1 MSTGMTSVTDQAP
14 SNAVVDVVTGAF
26 SYSGRFIAAQL
37 LERGR
42 SVCTLT
48 NHPKPD
54 DPLAPRIQAY
64 PLNFEDSDALVAAL
78 KGADT
83 LYNTYWVR
91 APHGSLTHSVAVE
104 NTKQLIESARRA
116 GVRRIVQTSIAN
128 PTASTTSYYRG
139 KAALE
144 DAVRSSGLS
153 YAIVRP
159 TLLFG
164 EGDVLINNIAWL
176 LRHLPV
182 FGIPGNGHYRLQP
195 MHVKDHA
202 GLLVAVGSEPA
213 NVVVDSAGPE
223 IFTFDELVDLLRR
236 AMHLGTLV
244 VHLPPVL
251 AMAGATVAGRLVGDM
266 LLTRDELDDLMRD
279 ILVSHE
285 PPRGKTRLIDWLR
298 LHRRDVGRHYASE
311 MERHYPRAGPVLGDS
326 VR

>member
-1 MSTGMTSVTDQAP
+1 MTA
-14 SNAVVDVVTGAF
+14 VDVVTGAF
-26 SYSGRFIAAQL
+26 SYSGRFVAAQL

-42 SVCTLT
+42 GVRTLT
-48 NHPKPD
+48 NHPKPE
-54 DPLAPRIQAY
+54 DPLAPRIPTY
-64 PLNFEDSDALVAAL
+64 PLNFLDEAGLVTTL
-78 KGADT
+78 TGADT

-91 APHGSLTHSVAVE
+91 APHGSLTHGVAVD
-104 NTKQLIESARRA
+104 NTKRLIEAARRA

-182 FGIPGNGHYRLQP
+182 FGIPGDGRYRLQP
-195 MHVKDHA
+195 MHVRDHA
-202 GLLVAVGSEPA
+202 ALLVQTGLQTSDQI
-213 NVVVDSAGPE
+213 VDSAGPD
-223 IFTFDELVDLLRR
+223 IFTFEELVDLLRR
-236 AMHLGTLV
+236 AMGLHTV
-244 VHLPPVL
+244 VLHMPAFL
-251 AMAGATVAGRLVGDM
+251 AMVGATLAGRLTGDM

-279 ILVSHE
+279 ILISHE
-285 PPRGKTRLIDWLR
+285 PPRGRIRLSDWLR
-298 LHRRDVGRHYASE
+298 MNAGTVGRVYASE
-311 MERHYPRAGPVLGDS
+311 VARHYRRPTNPVKEAA
-326 VR
+326 

>member
-1 MSTGMTSVTDQAP
+1 MTA
-14 SNAVVDVVTGAF
+14 VDVVTGAF
-26 SYSGRFIAAQL
+26 SYSGRFVAAQL

-42 SVCTLT
+42 GVRTLT
-48 NHPKPD
+48 NHPKPE
-54 DPLAPRIQAY
+54 DPLAPRIPTY
-64 PLNFEDSDALVAAL
+64 PLNFLDEAGLVTALT
-78 KGADT
+78 GADT

-91 APHGSLTHSVAVE
+91 APHGSLTHGVAVD
-104 NTKQLIESARRA
+104 NTKRLIEAARRA

-176 LRHLPV
+176 LRHLPI
-182 FGIPGNGHYRLQP
+182 FGIPGNGRYRLQP
-195 MHVKDHA
+195 MHVRDHA
-202 GLLVAVGSEPA
+202 GLLVAVGSETA
-213 NVVVDSAGPE
+213 NLVVDSAGPE
-223 IFTFDELVDLLRR
+223 IFTFDELVHLLRR

-244 VHLPPVL
+244 MHLSPGL
-251 AMAGATVAGRLVGDM
+251 AMAGASVVGRVVGDM
-266 LLTRDELDDLMRD
+266 LLTRDELDDLMHD

-285 PPRGKTRLIDWLR
+285 PPRGTTRLTDWLR
-298 LHRRDVGRHYASE
+298 LHRHEVGRRYASE
-311 MERHYPRAGPVLGDS
+311 MDRHYPRPGPVLGDS

>member
-1 MSTGMTSVTDQAP
+1 MTDT
-14 SNAVVDVVTGAF
+14 DVVTGAF

-37 LERGR
+37 LESGRGVR
-42 SVCTLT
+42 TLT
-48 NHPKPD
+48 NHPRPN
-54 DPLAPRIQAY
+54 DPLASRIPAN
-64 PLNFEDSDALVAAL
+64 PLDFADDAALVSAL
-78 KGADT
+78 TGADT

-91 APHGSLTHSVAVE
+91 APHGNVSHGVAVV
-104 NTKQLIESARRA
+104 NTKRLINAAQRA

-182 FGIPGNGHYRLQP
+182 FAIPGDGRYRLQP
-195 MHVKDHA
+195 MHVRDHA
-202 GLLVAVGSEPA
+202 GLMIYVGTQTA

-223 IFTFDELVDLLRR
+223 IFTFDELVHLLRR
-236 AMHLGTLV
+236 VLQLRSLV
-244 VHLPPVL
+244 VHTPPAL
-251 AMAGATVAGRLVGDM
+251 ALAGATIVGRLAGDM
-266 LLTRDELDDLMRD
+266 LLTRDELNDLMHD

-285 PPRGKTRLIDWLR
+285 PPRGTTRLSEWLPS
-298 LHRRDVGRHYASE
+298 HRDEIGRDYASE
-311 MERHYPRAGPVLGDS
+311 MDRHYRLAFRLRS
-326 VR
+326 T